1 MRVAAYLAVWV
12 LVTAVA
18 SLALFLNSSRTT
30 TLASHDAVVR
40 PTLTGYAV
48 VHTGPVLPDVR
59 VESGSP
65 LGVDI
70 VLGKTDAPSTEALVQ
85 RYAAIAAQPEGPR
98 AKVDSVVRSLAV
110 VSLLRGGVLGLVPI
124 AGWLLLGPA
133 RRAELGR
140 RLGSRAGVAALVAAV
155 ALGVVAWSPWEVGD
169 DTLVD
174 ERDWVPLTAFVGP
187 EIEMPD
193 PLLVVELQGDV
204 TTQGT
209 RRLLESA
216 VNHYGESQ
224 EFYADVLARV
234 DELSLRRPADG
245 EVVVALVS
253 DRHDNIGMDPV
264 ARAIADAAGAQGVLD
279 AGDDTSS
286 GARWEA
292 FSLDSATAAFDGY
305 DRWAATGN
313 HDHGDFVGS
322 YLAEQGWAVLNGEV
336 VDGPG
341 GSRILGAGDPRSS
354 GLGDWRDETG
364 LSFGE
369 VADRLADAACAADE
383 DGERVATI
391 LVHDAD
397 LAEPALER
405 GCVDLVVAGHLHV
418 EEGPTRVVGDNGAT
432 GFSYTTGTTGGA
444 GYAFALGK
452 IRRTAQ
458 VTLLTYRDGR
468 PAGLQA
474 VMLRTDGRFEVGA
487 YQPLEYAE

>member
-155 ALGVVAWSPWEVGD
+155 ALGVVAWSPGEVGD

-187 EIEMPD
+187 EIEVPD

-322 YLAEQGWAVLNGEV
+322 YLAEQCWAVLDGGG
-336 VDGPG
+336 VDGRG
-341 GSRILGAGDPRSS
+341 WSRSRGAGDTRPR
-354 GLGDWRDETG
+354 WTG
-364 LSFGE
+364 S
-369 VADRLADAACAADE
+369 
-383 DGERVATI
+383 
-391 LVHDAD
+391 
-397 LAEPALER
+397 
-405 GCVDLVVAGHLHV
+405 
-418 EEGPTRVVGDNGAT
+418 
-432 GFSYTTGTTGGA
+432 
-444 GYAFALGK
+444 
-452 IRRTAQ
+452 
-458 VTLLTYRDGR
+458 
-468 PAGLQA
+468 
-474 VMLRTDGRFEVGA
+474 
-487 YQPLEYAE
+487 